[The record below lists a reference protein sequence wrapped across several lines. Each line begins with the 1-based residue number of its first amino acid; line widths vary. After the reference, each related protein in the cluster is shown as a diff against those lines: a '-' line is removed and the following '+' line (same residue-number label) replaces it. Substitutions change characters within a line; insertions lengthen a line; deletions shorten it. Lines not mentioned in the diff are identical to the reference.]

1 MEALQ
6 KLKDSAL
13 NCQKCKLHEY
23 RTQVVFG
30 VGNPDA
36 DLMFIGEAPG
46 YNEDVKGEPFVGAAG
61 KLLDKVIFEET
72 GLTRNQIYITNVV
85 KCRPPN
91 NRNPEEDE
99 IVACNPYLLKQI
111 ELIKPKVICALGNFA
126 ARTLLG
132 KNEGISKLRGRI
144 FISHGIKVVPTFHPA
159 AILRNPNLIDTFRE
173 DIKLVHILLNEPGE
187 EKDSSKK
194 GEEFEQP
201 SLF

>member
-1 MEALQ
+1 MDTLQ
-6 KLKDSAL
+6 KLRDSAL
-13 NCQKCKLHEY
+13 NCHRCKLHEY

-30 VGNPDA
+30 IGDPDA
-36 DLMFIGEAPG
+36 DVMFIGEAPG
-46 YNEDVKGEPFVGAAG
+46 YNEDIKGEPFVGAAG

-72 GLTRNQIYITNVV
+72 GLIRDQIYITNVV

-99 IVACNPYLLKQI
+99 IVACNPYLIKQI
-111 ELIKPKVICALGNFA
+111 ELIKPRIICALGNFA

-144 FISHGIKVVPTFHPA
+144 FILHGIKIVPTFHPA
-159 AILRNPNLIDTFRE
+159 AILRNPNLIDDFRE
-173 DIKLVHILLNEPGE
+173 DIKLIHRLLNENSEIDDLPN
-187 EKDSSKK
+187 K
-194 GEEFEQP
+194 GEDFEQP